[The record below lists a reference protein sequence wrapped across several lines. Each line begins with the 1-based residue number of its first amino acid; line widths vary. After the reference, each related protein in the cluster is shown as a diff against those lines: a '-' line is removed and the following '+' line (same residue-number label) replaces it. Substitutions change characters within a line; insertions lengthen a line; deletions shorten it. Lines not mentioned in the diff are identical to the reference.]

1 MEKIAD
7 VFKDVLLSPNAW
19 LFLVFLIIVTVFF
32 IKMSKAGLF
41 SLKTKNLQIG
51 NSEIERTII
60 RNQTDLAYL
69 YIMALESKIDADHQ
83 FNFYITRYILEKVY
97 DEVIEW
103 ITFNHITNSKEYVEI
118 KQEKIIYLVDGIG
131 VNPSIQTKEFK
142 DRMKGW
148 TKELIERLVQV
159 RELYEKK

>member
-1 MEKIAD
+1 
-7 VFKDVLLSPNAW
+7 
-19 LFLVFLIIVTVFF
+19 
-32 IKMSKAGLF
+32 MSKSGLF

-103 ITFNHITNSKEYVEI
+103 ITFNHITTAKEYIEI
-118 KQEKIIYLVDGIG
+118 KQEKITYLVNGIG
-131 VNPSIQTKEFK
+131 VNPKIQTKEFK
-142 DRMKGW
+142 ERMNGW

-159 RELYEKK
+159 RELYERR

>member
-1 MEKIAD
+1 MDKVIDGLKEI
-7 VFKDVLLSPNAW
+7 LISPNAW
-19 LFLVFLIIVTVFF
+19 LFLVFLSIVIVVFV
-32 IKMSKAGLF
+32 KLSKAGLF

-60 RNQTDLAYL
+60 RNQADLAYL
-69 YIMALESKIDADHQ
+69 YIMALESKIDSDHQ

-103 ITFNHITNSKEYVEI
+103 ITFNHITTAKEYIEI
-118 KQEKIIYLVDGIG
+118 KQEKITYLVNGIG
-131 VNPSIQTKEFK
+131 VNPKIQTKEFK
-142 DRMKGW
+142 ERMNGW

-159 RELYEKK
+159 RELYERK

>member
-1 MEKIAD
+1 MEKVVDGLKEI
-7 VFKDVLLSPNAW
+7 LTSPNAW
-19 LFLVFLIIVTVFF
+19 LFLLFLIIMLVMF

-69 YIMALESKIDADHQ
+69 YIMALEAKIDADHQ

-103 ITFNHITNSKEYVEI
+103 ITFNHITTAKEYIEI
-118 KQEKIIYLVDGIG
+118 KQEKITYLVNGIG
-131 VNPSIQTKEFK
+131 VNPKIQTKEFK
-142 DRMKGW
+142 ERMNGW

-159 RELYEKK
+159 RELYERK

>member
-1 MEKIAD
+1 MDKVIDGLKEI
-7 VFKDVLLSPNAW
+7 LISPNAW
-19 LFLVFLIIVTVFF
+19 LFLVFLSIVIVMFV
-32 IKMSKAGLF
+32 KLSKAGLF

-60 RNQTDLAYL
+60 RNQADLAYL
-69 YIMALESKIDADHQ
+69 YIMALESKIDSDHQ

-103 ITFNHITNSKEYVEI
+103 ITFNHITTAKEYIEI
-118 KQEKIIYLVDGIG
+118 KQEKITYLVNGIG
-131 VNPSIQTKEFK
+131 VNPKIQTKEFK
-142 DRMKGW
+142 ERMNGW

-159 RELYEKK
+159 RELYERK